1 MQAVNTAWGPIPAR
15 RVPRRV
21 PRRPPAR
28 LALVARLPER
38 AVCSVVCAPVGR
50 PPVVSGKISVC
61 GSRAYERPA
70 MGGLARP
77 LEEEGR
83 TPLRA
88 GDAPCAA
95 AIEEEASVVPLV
107 PDELSPTHCR
117 CCYRY
122 RPRPSAPLEFGK
134 SASTRPLLHAARI
147 ARGDMRMHMCM
158 CMWAPRGR
166 LISMCAWICCA
177 AYLSFLVFCSDAS
190 TVDTVVAMPASLLSR
205 ATLPLLDGVHIA
217 IFIRA
222 KHKGYMERDVRR
234 VHELSC
240 TIVAI

>member
-147 ARGDMRMHMCM
+147 ARGDMCMH
-158 CMWAPRGR
+158 MWAPRGR
-166 LISMCAWICCA
+166 LIRFKHILCAWRIHSEILSSGSRRWRRDSIALGKPRAVAQKLGAICSERWV
-177 AYLSFLVFCSDAS
+177 LSSYSHSACGEPNNTTSIKDILGQV
-190 TVDTVVAMPASLLSR
+190 
-205 ATLPLLDGVHIA
+205 
-217 IFIRA
+217 
-222 KHKGYMERDVRR
+222 
-234 VHELSC
+234 
-240 TIVAI
+240 